1 MRPVDPVVRR
11 RRGEQMALVDVAG
24 TWVRH
29 LGRRL
34 PLERAVVFGSVAR
47 GDFNRWSDV
56 DLLLVSPA
64 FRGSPLRRLEQL
76 GDRPARV
83 QPVCWTPAEWRAE
96 RDRGAGLLVRVVA
109 SENEGGPRRG
119 RPLCSERQRGVRGRS
134 PPRRAASRGSPS

>member
-11 RRGEQMALVDVAG
+11 RRAEQESLIEAARAWVDRLQG
-24 TWVRH
+24 
-29 LGRRL
+29 RL
-34 PLERAVVFGSVAR
+34 PLDRAVVFGSVAR

-64 FRGSPLRRLEQL
+64 FHGPPLRRLEQL

-96 RDRGAGLLVRVVA
+96 RDRGNPIALEAETMGIGI
-109 SENEGGPRRG
+109 EP
-119 RPLCSERQRGVRGRS
+119 GVG
-134 PPRRAASRGSPS
+134 

>member
-11 RRGEQMALVDVAG
+11 RRGEQMALVDVAR

-56 DLLLVSPA
+56 DLLLVSPE
-64 FRGSPLRRLEQL
+64 FQGPPLRRLEQL

-83 QPVCWTPAEWRAE
+83 QPVCWTPDEWRAA
-96 RDRGAGLLVRVVA
+96 RDRGNPIAVEADAAGIEIEVP
-109 SENEGGPRRG
+109 GD
-119 RPLCSERQRGVRGRS
+119 S
-134 PPRRAASRGSPS
+134 PG